1 MELSMKKSI
10 RNNLNQTRGSI
21 LRKKRRMVSVLC
33 LALFS
38 AAGVLAGG
46 EELTLEMALNI
57 AFQNSPAIR
66 QASLQLEVSERN
78 LWAQQAGL
86 KSQFSLS
93 ITPYRTSSSRVFS
106 ELTSSYN
113 TQTQTRTSSAFII
126 RQPIKWTDAELR
138 VTDQFN
144 WQEASSSFTGGVKQ
158 SSFSNSLTV
167 SLSQPLFTY
176 NRTKM
181 QIKELELSLENA
193 QLAYAI
199 QKLQIERQVTQQ
211 FLNLY
216 YSRMSIQ
223 ISQEE
228 YKNATESL
236 DIIQDKVDAGISAPE
251 EFYQADITKDNSL
264 AALENKLIQ
273 HESSLDAFKILLGL
287 ELEDL
292 IDVSADIQ
300 KKIVEVDL
308 NKAIAHGLENRM
320 ELRQMDIEIQ
330 RAMHDLIVAGAE
342 NEFEASL
349 NLSFGLTGTNPH
361 FANIYD
367 SPNTDR
373 LISLTLDI
381 PLFDWGQKKHHLA
394 ATRAQIETVK
404 LSAEEEIKSIKTEI
418 REAYRNLM
426 NQKRQIEIAEK
437 SIKNAELTYA
447 INLERYRNGDLSSK
461 DLQFYQLQLSQQ
473 RLSLVQALINNKL
486 ALLDLKIRTL
496 WDFENNRSVL
506 DELKDISE
514 QED

>member
-1 MELSMKKSI
+1 MKKSI
-10 RNNLNQTRGSI
+10 RNNNHPTRGSI
-21 LRKKRRMVSVLC
+21 LRKKKRLVSVLC
-33 LALFS
+33 LALIS
-38 AAGVLAGG
+38 GAGVLAGG

-66 QASLQLEVSERN
+66 QASLQLEVNRRN
-78 LWAQQAGL
+78 LWAEQAGL

-113 TQTQTRTSSAFII
+113 TQTQTRTSTAFTI

-138 VTDQFN
+138 ITDQFN

-158 SSFSNSLTV
+158 SSFSNSLTA

-193 QLAYAI
+193 QLAYVI

-228 YKNATESL
+228 YKNAMESL

-264 AALENKLIQ
+264 ASLENKIIQ
-273 HESSLDAFKILLGL
+273 HENSLDAFKILLGL

-308 NKAIAHGLENRM
+308 EKAITHGLENRM

-342 NEFEASL
+342 NEFSASL
-349 NLSFGLTGTNPH
+349 NLSFGLTGTNPQ
-361 FANIYD
+361 FSGLYD

-373 LISLTLDI
+373 LIALTLDI
-381 PLFDWGQKKHHLA
+381 PLFDWGQRKHHLA

-404 LSAEEEIKSIKTEI
+404 ISAEEEIKSIKTEI
-418 REAYRNLM
+418 REAYRSLM

-496 WDFENNRSVL
+496 WDFENNRSIL
-506 DELKDISE
+506 DDFKDISK

>member
-10 RNNLNQTRGSI
+10 RNNLSQTGDSI
-21 LRKKRRMVSVLC
+21 LKKKRRLISVLC
-33 LALFS
+33 LALILG
-38 AAGVLAGG
+38 AGVLAGG
-46 EELTLEMALNI
+46 EELTLDMALNI

-93 ITPYRTSSSRVFS
+93 VTPYRTSSNRVFS

-113 TQTQTRTSSAFII
+113 TQTQTRSSSAFTI

-138 VTDQFN
+138 VTDQFS
-144 WQEASSSFTGGVKQ
+144 WQEASSSFAGGEKQ
-158 SSFSNSLTV
+158 TAFSNSLTV

-181 QIKELELSLENA
+181 QIRELELSLENTK
-193 QLAYAI
+193 LAYAI

-228 YKNATESL
+228 YKNAMESL
-236 DIIQDKVDAGISAPE
+236 NIIQDKVDAGISAPE
-251 EFYQADITKDNSL
+251 ELYQADITKDNSL
-264 AALENKLIQ
+264 ASLENKLMQ
-273 HESSLDAFKILLGL
+273 HENSLDAFKILLGL

-300 KKIVEVDL
+300 KTIVEVDL
-308 NKAIAHGLENRM
+308 KKAIAHGLENRM

-349 NLSFGLTGTNPH
+349 NLSFGLTGTDPQ
-361 FANIYD
+361 FANIYG

-373 LISLTLDI
+373 LIALTLDI

-473 RLSLVQALINNKL
+473 KLSLVQALINNKV

-506 DELKDISE
+506 DDLKDISK

>member
-1 MELSMKKSI
+1 MEKSI
-10 RNNLNQTRGSI
+10 RKYSHRLHVANRLTIIGP
-21 LRKKRRMVSVLC
+21 VVV
-33 LALFS
+33 FS
-38 AAGVLAGG
+38 FLLISTAGTLSAGG
-46 EELTLEMALNI
+46 EELTLERALNI
-57 AFQNSPAIR
+57 AFQNSPAMR
-66 QASLQLEVSERN
+66 QASLQLEVNERN
-78 LWAQQAGL
+78 LMAEQAGL
-86 KSQFSLS
+86 KSQFSLAV
-93 ITPYRTSSSRVFS
+93 TPYLTSSSRVFS
-106 ELTSSYN
+106 DLTSSYN
-113 TQTQTRTSSAFII
+113 TQTQTRTSTAFTI
-126 RQPIKWTDAELR
+126 RQPIKWTDGTLR
-138 VTDQFN
+138 ITDQFN
-144 WQEASSSFTGGVKQ
+144 WQEASSSFAGGQKK
-158 SSFSNSLTV
+158 SEFSNSLTI

-176 NRTKM
+176 NKTQM
-181 QIKELELSLENA
+181 QIKELELALENA

-228 YKNATESL
+228 YKNATESFN
-236 DIIQDKVDAGISAPE
+236 IIQSKVDAGITAPE
-251 EFYQADITKDNSL
+251 ELYQADITKDNSL
-264 AALENKLIQ
+264 ASLENKRMQ
-273 HESSLDAFKILLGL
+273 HENSLDTFKILLGL

-308 NKAIAHGLENRM
+308 NMAIAHGLENRM
-320 ELRQMDIEIQ
+320 ELRQKDIEIQ
-330 RAMHDLIVAGAE
+330 NAMHDLIVAGAE
-342 NEFEASL
+342 NEFKASL
-349 NLSFGLTGTNPH
+349 NLSFGLTGTNPQ
-361 FANIYD
+361 FAGIYD

-373 LISLTLDI
+373 LIALTLDI

-418 REAYRNLM
+418 REAYRSLM

-447 INLERYRNGDLSSK
+447 INLERYRSGDLSSK
-461 DLQFYQLQLSQQ
+461 DLQFYQLQLSEQK
-473 RLSLVQALINNKL
+473 LSLVQALINNKL

-496 WDFENNRSVL
+496 WDFEANRSIL
-506 DELKDISE
+506 DELEDISE

>member
-1 MELSMKKSI
+1 MELYMNKSI

-21 LRKKRRMVSVLC
+21 LRKKKGLVSVLC
-33 LALFS
+33 LALIFG
-38 AAGVLAGG
+38 AGVLASG

-66 QASLQLEVSERN
+66 QASLQLEVNRRN

-93 ITPYRTSSSRVFS
+93 VTPYRTSSNRVFS

-113 TQTQTRTSSAFII
+113 TQTLTRSSTAFTI

-144 WQEASSSFTGGVKQ
+144 WQESSSTFTGGVKE
-158 SSFSNSLTV
+158 STFSNSLTV
-167 SLSQPLFTY
+167 TLSQPLFTY

-228 YKNATESL
+228 YKNATESF
-236 DIIQDKVDAGISAPE
+236 DIIKSKVDAGISAPE
-251 EFYQADITKDNSL
+251 ELYQADITKDNSL
-264 AALENKLIQ
+264 ASLENRRMQ
-273 HESSLDAFKILLGL
+273 HENSLDTFKILLGM
-287 ELEDL
+287 ELEDM

-300 KKIVEVDL
+300 KTIVEVDL
-308 NKAIAHGLENRM
+308 EKAIAHGLENRM
-320 ELRQMDIEIQ
+320 ELRQMDIELQ

-349 NLSFGLTGTNPH
+349 NLSFGLTGTNPQ
-361 FANIYD
+361 FAGIYD

-496 WDFENNRSVL
+496 WDFEANRSIL
-506 DELKDISE
+506 DELEDIKE
-514 QED
+514 

>member
-10 RNNLNQTRGSI
+10 RNNLSQTGDSI
-21 LRKKRRMVSVLC
+21 LKKKRRLISVLC
-33 LALFS
+33 LALILG
-38 AAGVLAGG
+38 AGVLAGG

-93 ITPYRTSSSRVFS
+93 VTPYRTSSNRVFS

-113 TQTQTRTSSAFII
+113 TQTQTRSSSAFTI

-138 VTDQFN
+138 VTDQFS
-144 WQEASSSFTGGVKQ
+144 WQEASSSFAGGEKQ
-158 SSFSNSLTV
+158 TAFSNSLTV

-181 QIKELELSLENA
+181 QIRELELSLENTK
-193 QLAYAI
+193 LAYAI

-228 YKNATESL
+228 YKNAMESL
-236 DIIQDKVDAGISAPE
+236 NIIQDKVDAGISAPE
-251 EFYQADITKDNSL
+251 ELYQADITKDNSL
-264 AALENKLIQ
+264 ASLENKLMQ
-273 HESSLDAFKILLGL
+273 HENSLDAFKILLGL

-300 KKIVEVDL
+300 KTIVEVDL
-308 NKAIAHGLENRM
+308 EKAIAHGLENRM

-349 NLSFGLTGTNPH
+349 NLSFGLTGTDPQ
-361 FANIYD
+361 FANIYG

-373 LISLTLDI
+373 LIALTLDI

-473 RLSLVQALINNKL
+473 KLSLVQALINNKV

-506 DELKDISE
+506 DDLKDISK

>member
-1 MELSMKKSI
+1 MKKTI
-10 RNNLNQTRGSI
+10 RINTCKTRGSI
-21 LRKKRRMVSVLC
+21 HRKKRWLVPVLC
-33 LALFS
+33 LALIS
-38 AAGVLAGG
+38 VAGVLANG

-57 AFQNSPAIR
+57 AFQNSPAMR

-78 LWAQQAGL
+78 LWAEQAGL

-93 ITPYRTSSSRVFS
+93 VTPYLTSSSRVFS

-113 TQTQTRTSSAFII
+113 TQDLTRSAAAFTI

-138 VTDQFN
+138 ITDQFN
-144 WQEASSSFTGGVKQ
+144 WQESSSSFTGGVKQ
-158 SSFSNSLTV
+158 STFSNSLTV

-181 QIKELELSLENA
+181 QIKELELALENT

-199 QKLQIERQVTQQ
+199 QKLEIERQVTQQ
-211 FLNLY
+211 FLNLF

-228 YKNATESL
+228 YNNAMESL
-236 DIIQDKVDAGISAPE
+236 EIIQSKVDAGISAPE
-251 EFYQADITKDNSL
+251 ELYQADITKDNSL
-264 AALENKLIQ
+264 ASLENKRMQ
-273 HESSLDAFKILLGL
+273 HENSLDAFKRLLGL
-287 ELEDL
+287 EIEDL

-300 KKIVEVDL
+300 KTVVDVDL
-308 NKAIAHGLENRM
+308 NTAIAHGLENRM

-330 RAMHDLIVAGAE
+330 NAMHDLIRAGAE
-342 NEFEASL
+342 NEFRASL
-349 NLSFGLTGTNPH
+349 NLSFGLTGTNPQ
-361 FANIYD
+361 FQGIYD

-373 LISLTLDI
+373 LIALTLDI

-394 ATRAQIETVK
+394 ATKAQIETVK
-404 LSAEEEIKSIKTEI
+404 LSAEEEIKNIKIEI
-418 REAYRNLM
+418 REAYRNLQ

-461 DLQFYQLQLSQQ
+461 DLQFYQLQLSEQK
-473 RLSLVQALINNKL
+473 LSLVQALINNKL

-496 WDFENNRSVL
+496 WDFETNRSIL
-506 DELKDISE
+506 DEIEELSE
-514 QED
+514 LED

>member
-10 RNNLNQTRGSI
+10 RNNLSQTSDSI
-21 LRKKRRMVSVLC
+21 LKKKRKLVSVIC
-33 LALFS
+33 LALIFG
-38 AAGVLAGG
+38 AGVLARA

-66 QASLQLEVSERN
+66 QASLQLEISERN

-93 ITPYRTSSSRVFS
+93 LTPYRTSSNRVFS

-113 TQTQTRTSSAFII
+113 TQNLTRSSGRFTI
-126 RQPIKWTDAELR
+126 RQPIKWTDAELTI
-138 VTDQFN
+138 TDQFN
-144 WQEASSSFTGGVKQ
+144 WQESSSTFAGGETQ
-158 SSFSNSLTV
+158 TAFSNSLTV
-167 SLSQPLFTY
+167 TLSQPLFTY

-181 QIKELELSLENA
+181 QIKELELSLENT

-228 YKNATESL
+228 YKNAMESL
-236 DIIQDKVDAGISAPE
+236 NIIQDKVDAGISAPE
-251 EFYQADITKDNSL
+251 ELYQADITKDNSL
-264 AALENKLIQ
+264 AALENRLMQ

-308 NKAIAHGLENRM
+308 EKAIAHGLDNRM

-342 NEFEASL
+342 NEFQASL
-349 NLSFGLTGTNPH
+349 NLSFGLTGTDPQ
-361 FANIYD
+361 FANIYG

-373 LISLTLDI
+373 LIALTLDI
-381 PLFDWGQKKHHLA
+381 PLFDWGQKKHNLA

-418 REAYRNLM
+418 REAHRNLL
-426 NQKRQIEIAEK
+426 NQKRQIDIAEK

-506 DELKDISE
+506 DDLRDISK